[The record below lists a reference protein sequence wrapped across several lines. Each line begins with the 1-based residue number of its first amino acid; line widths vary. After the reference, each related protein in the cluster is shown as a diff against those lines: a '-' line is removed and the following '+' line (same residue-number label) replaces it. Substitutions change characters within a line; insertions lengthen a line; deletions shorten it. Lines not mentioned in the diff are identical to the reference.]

1 MSLTNDEQT
10 NSENAQLYWSVGS
23 WGGGGGGVLKYEYE
37 IQIEMFECTEGIELY
52 TDSIP

>member
-1 MSLTNDEQT
+1 MNKRIPKTPSYTG
-10 NSENAQLYWSVGS
+10 V
-23 WGGGGGGVLKYEYE
+23 WGPGGGVLKYEYE